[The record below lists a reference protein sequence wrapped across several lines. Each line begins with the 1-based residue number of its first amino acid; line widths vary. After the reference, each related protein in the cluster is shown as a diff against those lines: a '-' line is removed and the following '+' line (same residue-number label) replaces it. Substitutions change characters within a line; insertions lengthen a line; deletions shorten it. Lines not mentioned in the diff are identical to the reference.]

1 MLAQGGK
8 LSGEQVF
15 TDVYWDAEECRLT
28 ERDWWL
34 RSRAGRWELKASTE
48 VVRVRVWC
56 LASGVLPTVWATLP
70 PWIIAAE
77 DVAVSFARTGS
88 TPSWILCLHQIPSLA
103 AGDMGE
109 GVTAYREITSAWQ
122 IARELAD
129 AGFLGEP
136 ETNILKGSCL
146 DERALKDAGF
156 QAFASFRTNREKI
169 RWVRACGF
177 LRVAGST
184 YEHDRVDQ

>member
-1 MLAQGGK
+1 MRANGERLVASKPCGSLGAQGK
-8 LSGEQVF
+8 P
-15 TDVYWDAEECRLT
+15 
-28 ERDWWL
+28 
-34 RSRAGRWELKASTE
+34 

-56 LASGVLPTVWATLP
+56 LASGVPPSVWATLP
-70 PWIIAAE
+70 SWIIATE

-122 IARELAD
+122 IARELTD

-136 ETNILKGSCL
+136 ETNILQGSCL

-169 RWVRACGF
+169 RWVPVVFVCCRKYVRA
-177 LRVAGST
+177 RPS
-184 YEHDRVDQ
+184 